1 MSKLGDKIG
10 KEDFTKQLGSLLP
23 MLGNHKQLIVNTGIL
38 IVLVFVLSGLTTH
51 IGVSMKQRADAQQQI
66 AAMET
71 FVQNYQKQH
80 QELSK
85 FPKDIVDER
94 DLEKTQSN
102 IMFDIQSS
110 DLNLISMRE
119 ERQNSGEH
127 GKAYTATFTG
137 SYENTI
143 RFLDSLHE
151 NHFLIGIKAFK
162 TEANNGEMN
171 TTLTYKIYTK

>member
-1 MSKLGDKIG
+1 M
-10 KEDFTKQLGSLLP
+10 
-23 MLGNHKQLIVNTGIL
+23 
-38 IVLVFVLSGLTTH
+38 
-51 IGVSMKQRADAQQQI
+51 
-66 AAMET
+66 
-71 FVQNYQKQH
+71 QNYQKQH

-85 FPKDIVDER
+85 FPKDIVDAR

-119 ERQNSGEH
+119 ELQNSGEH

-137 SYENTI
+137 SYENTM